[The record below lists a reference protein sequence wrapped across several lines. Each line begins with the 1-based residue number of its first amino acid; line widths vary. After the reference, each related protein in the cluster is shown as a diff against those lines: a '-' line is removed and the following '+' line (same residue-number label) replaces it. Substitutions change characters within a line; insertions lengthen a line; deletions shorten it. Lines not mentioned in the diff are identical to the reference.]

1 MTRLRRLLAQVLPL
15 LLSLGLLAWV
25 LRSADLGRAL
35 ELVHALGWRL
45 PLLLLPN
52 LVASLVET
60 TAWWLSFERFG
71 TRPLFLRLFG
81 VRTTCDA
88 LLLGL
93 PSGTVV
99 SETIQ
104 PYLLKRRCGVPL
116 ENGIVA
122 SVARKF
128 FVVESHGLFL
138 AVATFLA
145 WPLLERDVAARI
157 FRQGLPWV
165 LLLTCGVLVAAA
177 SGVVLATAR
186 GRMANRLHRALDR
199 VGGRW
204 LGSWLQ
210 RNAPRFQRT
219 DERLAAFFGRS
230 RLRLMVSVVLQGCGW
245 FIRSV
250 ETWLFLWLVGAH
262 VPLVAAMVIETALI
276 LVRAAAVPVPAG
288 LGVQDAGYVLCLRAL
303 GVPDATTLGAAFVV
317 IKRGK
322 DLFWI
327 VVGFLL
333 LGIGRR
339 RGEPKL
345 SAMPSLG
352 SGPGS

>member
-1 MTRLRRLLAQVLPL
+1 MRRLLRHLARLLPAI
-15 LLSLGLLAWV
+15 LSLGLLAWV
-25 LRSADLGRAL
+25 LRSADVGRAL
-35 ELVHALGWRL
+35 GLVRSLGWRL

-52 LVASLVET
+52 LVATVVET
-60 TAWWLSFERFG
+60 TAWWLSFARFG
-71 TRPLFLRLFG
+71 RRPAFLRLLG
-81 VRTTCDA
+81 VRITSDA

-138 AVATFLA
+138 ALSTFLA
-145 WPLLERDVAARI
+145 WPLLERESAAAI
-157 FRQGLPWV
+157 FRRGLPGL
-165 LLLTCGVLVAAA
+165 LLLTSLVLMAVA
-177 SGVVLATAR
+177 SGAVLATAH
-186 GRMANRLHRALDR
+186 GRVANRVLHGLDR

-204 LGSWLQ
+204 LGSWLR
-210 RNAPRFQRT
+210 RNAPRFERT
-219 DERLAAFFGRS
+219 DDGLAAFFRKD
-230 RLRLMVSVVLQGCGW
+230 RLGLLPSVVLHGCGW
-245 FIRSV
+245 FVRSV
-250 ETWLFLWLVGAH
+250 ETWLFLWLVGAN
-262 VPLVAAMVIETALI
+262 VPLAAAMVVETALV
-276 LVRAAAVPVPAG
+276 LVRSAAVPVPAG
-288 LGVQDAGYVLCLRAL
+288 LGVQDAAYVLCLRAL
-303 GVPDATTLGAAFVV
+303 AVPDATTVGAAFVV

-333 LGIGRR
+333 LGLDRR
-339 RGEPKL
+339 PHALAAIAEGGAARP
-345 SAMPSLG
+345 
-352 SGPGS
+352 

>member
-35 ELVHALGWRL
+35 ELVHSLGWRL

-52 LVASLVET
+52 LAASLVET

-71 TRPLFLRLFG
+71 ARPAFFRLFG
-81 VRTTCDA
+81 VRTTSDA

-99 SETIQ
+99 SETLQ
-104 PYLLKRRCGVPL
+104 PYLLKRRCAVPL

-138 AVATFLA
+138 ALSTLLA
-145 WPLLERDVAARI
+145 WPLLERDSAARI
-157 FRQGLPWV
+157 FREGLPWV
-165 LLLTCGVLVAAA
+165 LLFTSAVLVAAA

-186 GRMANRLHRALDR
+186 GRMANHVHRGLDR

-210 RNAPRFQRT
+210 RNAPRFERT
-219 DERLAAFFGRS
+219 DDGLAAFFGRN
-230 RLRLMVSVVLQGCGW
+230 RLRLMASVALHGCGW
-245 FIRSV
+245 FIRAV
-250 ETWLFLWLVGAH
+250 ETWLFLRLVGAD

-276 LVRAAAVPVPAG
+276 LVRSAAVPVPAG
-288 LGVQDAGYVLCLRAL
+288 LGVQDAAYVLCLRAL

-333 LGIGRR
+333 LGLGRR
-339 RGEPKL
+339 RGEPAL
-345 SAMPSLG
+345 SEIPIGVRS
-352 SGPGS
+352 

>member
-1 MTRLRRLLAQVLPL
+1 MTRLRHLLAQILPL
-15 LLSLGLLAWV
+15 LLSLGFLAWV

-35 ELVHALGWRL
+35 ELVHSLGWRL

-52 LVASLVET
+52 LVASVVET

-71 TRPLFLRLFG
+71 TRPAFLRLLG
-81 VRTTCDA
+81 VRVTSDA

-122 SVARKF
+122 GVARKF

-138 AVATFLA
+138 ALSTFLA
-145 WPLLERDVAARI
+145 WPLLERDAAARI
-157 FRQGLPWV
+157 FREGLPWV
-165 LLLTCGVLVAAA
+165 LLLTSAVLVTAA
-177 SGVVLATAR
+177 SGVVLATAH
-186 GRMANRLHRALDR
+186 GRVANRVHRGLDL

-210 RNAPRFQRT
+210 RNAPRFERT
-219 DERLAAFFGRS
+219 DEGLAAFFGRS
-230 RLRLMVSVVLQGCGW
+230 RLRLMVSVVLHACGW

-250 ETWLFLWLVGAH
+250 ETWLFLWLVGAD
-262 VPLVAAMVIETALI
+262 VPLAAAMVIETALI
-276 LVRAAAVPVPAG
+276 LVRSAAVPVPAG
-288 LGVQDAGYVLCLRAL
+288 LGVQDAAYVLCLRAL
-303 GVPDATTLGAAFVV
+303 GVHDATTLGAAFVV

-322 DLFWI
+322 DFFWI

-333 LGIGRR
+333 LALGRR
-339 RGEPKL
+339 RGEPAL
-345 SAMPSLG
+345 SAIPGLG
-352 SGPGS
+352 SDLGS

>member
-71 TRPLFLRLFG
+71 TRPSLVKLLG
-81 VRTTCDA
+81 VRTTSDA
-88 LLLGL
+88 LLLSL
-93 PSGTVV
+93 PSGAVV
-99 SETIQ
+99 SETLQ
-104 PYLLKRRCGVPL
+104 PYFLKRWCGVPL

-138 AVATFLA
+138 ALSTFLA

-157 FRQGLPWV
+157 FREGLPWV
-165 LLLTCGVLVAAA
+165 LLLTSAMLVTAA

-186 GRMANRLHRALDR
+186 GRMANRVHRALDL

-204 LGSWLQ
+204 LGSWLR
-210 RNAPRFQRT
+210 RNAPRFERT
-219 DERLAAFFGRS
+219 DERLATFFGRS
-230 RLRLMVSVVLQGCGW
+230 RLRLMASVALHGCGW

-250 ETWLFLWLVGAH
+250 ETWLFLWLVGAD
-262 VPLVAAMVIETALI
+262 VPLVAAMVVETALI
-276 LVRAAAVPVPAG
+276 LVRSAAVPVPAG
-288 LGVQDAGYVLCLRAL
+288 LGVQDAAYVLCLRAL
-303 GVPDATTLGAAFVV
+303 GVHDATTVGAAFVV
-317 IKRGK
+317 MKRGK
-322 DLFWI
+322 ELFWI

-333 LGIGRR
+333 LGLGRR
-339 RGEPKL
+339 RGAPAL
-345 SAMPSLG
+345 GAIPSMG
-352 SGPGS
+352 SSLKS